1 MKTKLTKIP
10 KYVCLNTD
18 INIEVSGSFI
28 MNCIE
33 SSEFLTKLWYKYLPY
48 YFFMNLNPCSYFA
61 QKSFQDTS

>member
-1 MKTKLTKIP
+1 MKTKLTKIH

-33 SSEFLTKLWYKYLPY
+33 SSEF
-48 YFFMNLNPCSYFA
+48 
-61 QKSFQDTS
+61 